1 MKAKQQI
8 LIGLLSLAG
17 LLAYT
22 WTHTGGLLAGYVRP
36 EFVGYLSAGGIE
48 LSIVGLSLRIG
59 ELRKSNVNPKFL
71 GSTLIAVVVVS
82 ALANMS
88 EGFAVKFGEPLTLA
102 NLGQL
107 DTVQAIVSVAA
118 TGLISLVTL
127 ALSEIVG
134 SDVSAAV
141 KISSR
146 QSKALTSTGPLPAAE
161 VARKLSIP
169 AKAGTELSLLEQ
181 ARAVKSDL
189 DTQAKAA
196 AITRLLDYLQTHPDA
211 GVTEL
216 AKVIGRSRSTLYS
229 YLAELETAG
238 KVHRNAHLALQNN
251 QPEGVGDRQRTQ
263 RQPDR
268 D

>member
-1 MKAKQQI
+1 MKAKLQI
-8 LIGLLSLAG
+8 LIGLFSLTG

-22 WTHTGGLLAGYVRP
+22 WTHTGGLLAGYVRL

-71 GSTLIAVVVVS
+71 VSTLIAVVVVS
-82 ALANMS
+82 ALANIS

-107 DTVQAIVSVAA
+107 DIVQAIVSVAA

-141 KISSR
+141 KIASK
-146 QSKALTSTGPLPAAE
+146 QSKALTSTSPRPADE
-161 VARKLSIP
+161 VARKMSIP
-169 AKAGTELSLLEQ
+169 AEAGTELSTLEQ
-181 ARAVKSDL
+181 ARAVKGDL
-189 DTQAKAA
+189 DAQAKAA
-196 AITRLLDYLQTHPDA
+196 AISRLLDYLQTHPEA
-211 GVTEL
+211 CVSEL
-216 AKVIGRSRSTLYS
+216 AKVIGRSRTTLYS

-238 KVHRNAHLALQNN
+238 KVQRNAHLALLNN
-251 QPEGVGDRQRTQ
+251 QPWSVGDRQ
-263 RQPDR
+263 
-268 D
+268 